1 MLWYAEKWA
10 AKKER
15 EGRRGTGFD
24 LGSGIST
31 WLLTQEGGSKGRS
44 ITHKERTEGSRVGG
58 HRGREQSSGGREG
71 RMPFWVFT

>member
-31 WLLTQEGGSKGRS
+31 WLLTQEGGEQG
-44 ITHKERTEGSRVGG
+44 KEYHAQRTDGE
-58 HRGREQSSGGREG
+58 E
-71 RMPFWVFT
+71 